1 MRVFSIQADSL
12 KVVEGG
18 IGGGA
23 NRTQFFCC
31 FLGETTVASGP
42 ACRAV
47 CLAAAR
53 ALSSEGKDEQA
64 HGEPL
69 ALDPTV
75 ASMPAVV
82 LSKSGSSSQPAR
94 PPSNPPCL
102 ESKGKRRSLSGNQKQ
117 NRGWTL
123 APLLGSCLERYHLSP
138 QQPSRLSTIDMCG
151 GGQSSPGARALLG
164 ASTLSQGQK
173 LSHLLGRAV
182 RHPTNPGPAH
192 SPLLSFMVASDP
204 APNVQDLCPPWRG
217 VHSQLPLE
225 IITLLYVIRNFNML
239 TV

>member
-42 ACRAV
+42 ACRAI

-69 ALDPTV
+69 APV
-75 ASMPAVV
+75 ASVPAVV
-82 LSKSGSSSQPAR
+82 LSKSGSSSQPAW
-94 PPSNPPCL
+94 PPPPNPPCL
-102 ESKGKRRSLSGNQKQ
+102 ESKGRRRSLSGNQKQ
-117 NRGWTL
+117 NRG
-123 APLLGSCLERYHLSP
+123 
-138 QQPSRLSTIDMCG
+138 
-151 GGQSSPGARALLG
+151 
-164 ASTLSQGQK
+164 
-173 LSHLLGRAV
+173 
-182 RHPTNPGPAH
+182 
-192 SPLLSFMVASDP
+192 
-204 APNVQDLCPPWRG
+204 
-217 VHSQLPLE
+217 
-225 IITLLYVIRNFNML
+225 
-239 TV
+239 